1 MVFAVGVYNGAIFV
15 WDNKSPT
22 SRQRTSDCTNI
33 APRNSGEGQSSR
45 FSLGRPNEGF
55 SDRHRQVGGE
65 DEYYETFKLHRGGN
79 RKMAGTA
86 CISMGCPSGFYL
98 STPAP
103 IMFVFFPWY
112 WVITAI
118 GVFGFL
124 WSFIGHFCVNVTVI
138 AIVYSMV
145 IWARWLSA
153 IGSAIYL
160 MFVDYQPVPAM
171 IALVWP
177 FLSSLVRVPGNARMA
192 ELTLANK
199 IGFVPQDDAFEERQT
214 TRLWPKLKQS

>member
-1 MVFAVGVYNGAIFV
+1 M
-15 WDNKSPT
+15 T
-22 SRQRTSDCTNI
+22 
-33 APRNSGEGQSSR
+33 
-45 FSLGRPNEGF
+45 
-55 SDRHRQVGGE
+55 
-65 DEYYETFKLHRGGN
+65 YETFKLHRVEIE
-79 RKMAGTA
+79 RWLELRALA
-86 CISMGCPSGFYL
+86 WVALPAFVSQPL
-98 STPAP
+98 AP

-118 GVFGFL
+118 GVLGFL
-124 WSFIGHFCVNVTVI
+124 WSLIGHFCVNVTVI

-177 FLSSLVRVPGNARMA
+177 FLSSLVRVPGDVRMA
-192 ELTLANK
+192 ELILANK
-199 IGFVPQDDAFEERQT
+199 IGFIPQDDAFEERQT